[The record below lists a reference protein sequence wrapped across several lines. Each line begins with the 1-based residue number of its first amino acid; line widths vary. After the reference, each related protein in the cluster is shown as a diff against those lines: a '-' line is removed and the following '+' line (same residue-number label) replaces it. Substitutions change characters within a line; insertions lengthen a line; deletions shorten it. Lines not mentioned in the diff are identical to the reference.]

1 MVAVTFTVEAVH
13 GLRTARRHDGGF
25 GKWSPQWKQSSSR
38 SLTMVWQRGQTFV
51 PALGTAGPDKPPG
64 GTGGIA

>member
-25 GKWSPQWKQSSSR
+25 GKWSPQ
-38 SLTMVWQRGQTFV
+38 
-51 PALGTAGPDKPPG
+51 
-64 GTGGIA
+64 